1 MWIKF
6 WPLVPAALGQIPP
19 HSAGWVPR
27 PMKTGKN
34 VKYLLKPYIVRT
46 WTLSLSRWSKRF
58 IVGKQQHST
67 EQNIFEPACLQ
78 ILAEISALD
87 WKCGCQ
93 HNSRWIELYQTLLV
107 AASNMWV
114 LSACIPRQLVGL
126 SSGQF
131 IAMLWLHLPLELPK
145 CPQGAIHCSCIL
157 VNSLPWTGAATCHCN
172 VATRR
177 RNCIL
182 HFCPAST
189 SPTATSLT
197 NPMWAS
203 SKLRQ
208 TTFWIRVLSHR
219 RQPSSAQ
226 EKTSHS
232 AECNSGIVSSCSS
245 TSGGAFSPSRER
257 GCGCVL
263 CSIPQLVMP
272 RASRNQLATVCVK
285 LTEPQ

>member
-19 HSAGWVPR
+19 HSAVWVPR

-67 EQNIFEPACLQ
+67 EQNIFEPASPQ
-78 ILAEISALD
+78 ILAEISAPAVSTIPD
-87 WKCGCQ
+87 G
-93 HNSRWIELYQTLLV
+93 
-107 AASNMWV
+107 
-114 LSACIPRQLVGL
+114 LSCINHFWSLPLSCEYCMPRQLVGL
-126 SSGQF
+126 PFGQF
-131 IAMLWLHLPLELPK
+131 IAKLWLHLPLELPK

-203 SKLRQ
+203 LRLKQ
-208 TTFWIRVLSHR
+208 TTFWIRVLLRR

-226 EKTSHS
+226 EKTSQ
-232 AECNSGIVSSCSS
+232 AQCRVQ
-245 TSGGAFSPSRER
+245 PRSRL
-257 GCGCVL
+257 VL
-263 CSIPQLVMP
+263 FLNKWMA
-272 RASRNQLATVCVK
+272 ASRLLVNVDVDVCSTRSHN
-285 LTEPQ
+285 LWCPGRHAIN